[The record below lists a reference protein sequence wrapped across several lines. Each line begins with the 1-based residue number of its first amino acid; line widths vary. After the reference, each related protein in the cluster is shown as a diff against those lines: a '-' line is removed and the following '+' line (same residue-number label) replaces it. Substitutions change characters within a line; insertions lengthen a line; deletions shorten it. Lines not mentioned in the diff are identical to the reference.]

1 MYRSDRG
8 GGGGGGEVAGAG
20 GAGAFNENNHLKS
33 FRKYSPYLVN

>member
-1 MYRSDRG
+1 MYRSDR